1 MKPSV
6 RHKRTES
13 CVSNQGAVIMSSVF
27 SPLARAVLDS
37 FSEGV
42 VVFDPHGRVVYAN
55 SPAEEALDS
64 VAVDAP
70 RDAERL
76 VPELAR
82 LGARIAPLRV
92 GDLKVGEAVYLPET
106 GERPKTLAERERNA
120 ILQTLEGNGWRL
132 AQSARALGISR
143 TTLWRRLKEYGLH
156 RSGRGKWSRPS

>member
-1 MKPSV
+1 
-6 RHKRTES
+6 
-13 CVSNQGAVIMSSVF
+13 MSSVF

-42 VVFDPHGRVVYAN
+42 VVFDPHGRVLYAN
-55 SPAEEALDS
+55 SPAEIALHN
-64 VAVDAP
+64 VAGDAP
-70 RDAERL
+70 RNAQQL

-82 LGARIAPLRV
+82 RGARIAPLRV
-92 GDLKVGEAVYLPET
+92 GDLKVGEAVYLPDS
-106 GERPKTLAERERNA
+106 GEKAETLADRERNA
-120 ILQTLEGNGWRL
+120 ILQTLEGHGWRL